1 MSKDIR
7 LQLGQ
12 RIRDLRSKNNLTQ
25 DELAGKA
32 GISTKYLQNLEG
44 KNPKKATI
52 VTLQKL
58 ACGFRIAP
66 WKLLRF
72 EASGYL

>member
-1 MSKDIR
+1 MAKDIR
-7 LQLGQ
+7 FQLAQ
-12 RIRDLRSKNNLTQ
+12 RLKELRKHHSLTQ
-25 DELAGKA
+25 DGYADRA

-58 ACGFRIAP
+58 AKGFDIP
-66 WKLLRF
+66 VWKLLLF
-72 EASGYL
+72 KD